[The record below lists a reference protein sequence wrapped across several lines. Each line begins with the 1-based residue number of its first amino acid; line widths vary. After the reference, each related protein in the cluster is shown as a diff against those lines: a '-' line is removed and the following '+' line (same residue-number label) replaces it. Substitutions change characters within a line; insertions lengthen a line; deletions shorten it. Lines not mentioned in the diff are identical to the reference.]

1 MSLTSFIRLL
11 LTGSLIVNS
20 LPAIAVDVTSAQ
32 DMHPLM
38 NDKYWVTV
46 GVLFAARDLVVSVD
60 GSLGSTIED
69 LDLDFES
76 SVGLDDT
83 PDLFTTEVGWQFS
96 DDWGVSLQFFRS
108 ERSVNEVL
116 QKTIE
121 WEDLTF
127 EAGADIAA
135 ASKVSVSRLFFSR
148 RFWDGG
154 RHSLRLGAGIHFLE
168 TTVRIGGQATIDD
181 MTTEFRTRAVSAS
194 FPVPNI
200 GVWYRYSPSSR
211 WLLSARVDW
220 FEASLNDFS
229 GRVWNGHAGIDFR
242 LSEHFGIGLNYQVF
256 QIDGRVRETDW
267 RGSLRTRLT
276 GPNLHITANW

>member
-1 MSLTSFIRLL
+1 MSLTSALRSVLASSLL
-11 LTGSLIVNS
+11 IG
-20 LPAIAVDVTSAQ
+20 LPATAAETAIAE

-38 NDKYWVTV
+38 NDKFWVNA
-46 GVLFAARDLVVSVD
+46 GVLFAARDLDISVD
-60 GSLGSTIED
+60 GSLGPIELD

-83 PDLFTTEVGWQFS
+83 PDLVMTEVGWQFS
-96 DDWGVSLQFFRS
+96 EDWGLSLQFFRS
-108 ERSVNEVL
+108 ERSVHETL

-127 EAGADIAA
+127 EAGIDFSA

-154 RHSLRLGAGIHFLE
+154 RHSLRLGAGIHWLE
-168 TTVRIGGQATIDD
+168 AAVKIGGQATLDD
-181 MTTEFRTRAVSAS
+181 MTTEYRTSAKSAS

-200 GVWYRYSPSSR
+200 GVWYRYSPSDR
-211 WLLSARVDW
+211 WLFSARMDW
-220 FEASLNDFS
+220 FEASIGDYV
-229 GRVWNGHAGIDFR
+229 GRVWNGTAGINFR
-242 LSEHFGIGLNYQVF
+242 VSEHFGIGLNYQLF
-256 QIDGRVRETDW
+256 EIDGRVRETYW

-276 GPNLHITANW
+276 GPNLHVSAHW

>member
-1 MSLTSFIRLL
+1 M
-11 LTGSLIVNS
+11 G
-20 LPAIAVDVTSAQ
+20 LPAIAAEVTLAE

-38 NDKYWVTV
+38 NDKYWVSV

-60 GSLGSTIED
+60 GSLGPGRPD

-83 PDLFTTEVGWQFS
+83 PDLFTTEFGWQFS
-96 DDWGVSLQFFRS
+96 EDWGLSLQFFRS
-108 ERSVNEVL
+108 ERSVNEML

-127 EAGADIAA
+127 EAGVDFSA

-154 RHSLRLGAGIHFLE
+154 RHSLRVGAGIHWLE
-168 TTVRIGGQATIDD
+168 TTVKIGGQATLNDL
-181 MTTEFRTRAVSAS
+181 TTEYRTSTKSAS

-200 GVWYRYSPSSR
+200 GVWYRYSPSNR

-220 FEASLNDFS
+220 FEASVGDFA
-229 GRVWNGHAGIDFR
+229 GRVWNGHAGINFR
-242 LSEHFGIGLNYQVF
+242 LSEHFGIGLNYQLF
-256 QIDGRVRETDW
+256 EIDGRIRETYW

-276 GPNLHITANW
+276 GPNVHITAHW